1 MNTPAEIFTWNWGE
15 VQTESSAIHLDD
27 LEIGKNKFFD
37 QLILIATCENEK
49 NMLLPRKFCF
59 FKIKLVIAIGF
70 F

>member
-37 QLILIATCENEK
+37 QLILTATSENEK
-49 NMLLPRKFCF
+49 TSYCLANFAFSK
-59 FKIKLVIAIGF
+59 
-70 F
+70 